1 MHRLLAGFAALLL
14 NLLPVC
20 AWAQAP
26 VQAIVQADTILING
40 KIVTV
45 DDQFSIV
52 QALAVKDARIVG
64 AGKTTEIKKLA
75 GPNTKVIDLKGKT
88 VIPGLIDNHA
98 HFVRAAQHWG
108 LEVRWDGVTS
118 RRQAVQMLR
127 ERAAASKPGEWIAV
141 LGGWS
146 YDQFTDAQA
155 PFTLA
160 ELDGIAPNNPVA
172 LQLVYTLAIVNSRGA
187 EALGLNDASLAIP
200 GGRILRDASGKATG
214 VIEGG
219 GASSF
224 LRRKLPGGDAAT
236 RLTYARDLQKDLN
249 RMGLTAFIDWGGY
262 GFTDDLYAP
271 FVTLHDKNEMT
282 VRVFHGM
289 WNGAASGEQT
299 EQAVAA
305 VRQLVPFQGD
315 DWFDVL
321 GWGET
326 VFLPLHDNPAP
337 KGVKIAPE
345 QTALWRKIAYAVADR
360 GMNLSVHANQHDT
373 IAAFLTEM
381 ESINKERPIRG
392 LRWSLAHVR
401 EFRAEDI
408 ERVRKL
414 GLYLQVHSQATIS
427 GAGLHRVYGD
437 AAYDQTPLR
446 MIADSGLPYG
456 IGSDS
461 NGAAPANPFYTLWWA
476 VTGKMLSGK
485 QVIRQTITREE
496 ALIAHTRNNAPF
508 LFQEANLGSL
518 AKGKYADLL
527 VLDRDYLKVPADQ
540 IKDIKPLI
548 TMVGGKV
555 VFETK

>member
-1 MHRLLAGFAALLL
+1 MPRLPGSLATALLL
-14 NLLPVC
+14 CFTAL
-20 AWAQAP
+20 ASAAY
-26 VQAIVQADTILING
+26 AQADTILING

-45 DDQFSIV
+45 DDRFSVV
-52 QALAVKDARIVG
+52 QALAIKDARI
-64 AGKTTEIKKLA
+64 AGSGSSADMKKLA
-75 GPNTKVIDLKGKT
+75 GPSTRVIDLKGKT

-118 RRQAVQMLR
+118 RRHAVDMLR
-127 ERAAASKPGEWIAV
+127 ERARTAKPGDWIAV
-141 LGGWS
+141 LGGWT
-146 YDQFTDAQA
+146 YDQFTDAQQ
-155 PFTLA
+155 PFTQA
-160 ELDGIAPNNPVA
+160 ELDEIAPNNPVA
-172 LQLVYTLAIVNSRGA
+172 LQLVYVLAILNSKGA
-187 EALGLNDASLAIP
+187 EALGLNDAALTIP
-200 GGRILRDASGKATG
+200 GGRILRDANGRATG

-236 RLTYARDLQKDLN
+236 RLQYARDLQQDLN
-249 RMGLTAFIDWGGY
+249 RMGLTSFIDWGGY

-271 FVTLHDKNEMT
+271 FVTLRDQKEMT

-289 WNGAASGEQT
+289 WNGAANAEQT
-299 EQAVAA
+299 EQAIAQI
-305 VRQLVPFQGD
+305 RQLNYLQGD
-315 DWFDVL
+315 DWYGVL

-326 VFLPLHDNPAP
+326 VFLPLHDNPVP

-401 EFRAEDI
+401 EFRLEDI

-427 GAGLHRVYGD
+427 GAGLHRAYGD
-437 AAYDQTPLR
+437 AAFDQTPLR
-446 MIADSGLPYG
+446 LIADSGLPYG

-476 VTGKMLSGK
+476 VTGKML
-485 QVIRQTITREE
+485 
-496 ALIAHTRNNAPF
+496 
-508 LFQEANLGSL
+508 
-518 AKGKYADLL
+518 
-527 VLDRDYLKVPADQ
+527 
-540 IKDIKPLI
+540 
-548 TMVGGKV
+548 GG
-555 VFETK
+555 

>member
-1 MHRLLAGFAALLL
+1 MLRLPGGLAAALLFY
-14 NLLPVC
+14 LLPTQT
-20 AWAQAP
+20 WAQA
-26 VQAIVQADTILING
+26 DTLLING

-45 DDQFSIV
+45 DERFTIV

-64 AGKTTEIKKLA
+64 AGKTADIKRLA
-75 GPNTKVIDLKGKT
+75 GPNTKVIDLKGRT

-118 RRQAVQMLR
+118 RAKAVGMLR
-127 ERAAASKPGEWIAV
+127 ERARSAKAGDWIAV

-160 ELDGIAPNNPVA
+160 ELDEIAPNHPVA
-172 LQLVYTLAIVNSRGA
+172 LQLVYTLAIVNTKGA
-187 EALGLNDASLAIP
+187 EALGLNDAALTIP
-200 GGRILRDASGKATG
+200 GARIVRDASGRATG

-236 RLTYARDLQKDLN
+236 RLSYARDLQQDLN

-271 FVTLHDKNEMT
+271 FVTLHDKKEMT

-289 WNGAASGEQT
+289 WNGAANAEQT

-305 VRQLVPFQGD
+305 VRALVPLQGD

-337 KGVKIAPE
+337 RGVKIAPE
-345 QTALWRKIAYAVADR
+345 QTALWRKIAFAVADR

-373 IAAFLTEM
+373 IAAFLAEM

-401 EFRAEDI
+401 EFRPEDV

-446 MIADSGLPYG
+446 LIQDSGLPYG

-476 VTGKMLSGK
+476 VTGKMLGGK

-508 LFQEANLGSL
+508 MFQEANLGSL
-518 AKGKYADLL
+518 AMGKYADLL

-540 IKDIKPLI
+540 IKDIKPLL

-555 VFETK
+555 VYESK

>member
-1 MHRLLAGFAALLL
+1 MQRLLARIAAILFCNTLLGAA
-14 NLLPVC
+14 
-20 AWAQAP
+20 AWAD
-26 VQAIVQADTILING
+26 ADTILLNG

-45 DDQFSIV
+45 DEQFSIV
-52 QALAVKDARIVG
+52 QALAVKDGRIVA
-64 AGKTTEIKKLA
+64 AGKSAEVKKLA
-75 GPNTKVIDLKGKT
+75 GPGTKVINLQGRT

-118 RRQAVQMLR
+118 RRQAVEMLR
-127 ERAAASKPGEWIAV
+127 ERVRASKPGDWIAV
-141 LGGWS
+141 LGGWT
-146 YDQFTDAQA
+146 YDQFTDAQT
-155 PFTLA
+155 PFTQA
-160 ELDGIAPNNPVA
+160 ELDEIAPANPVA
-172 LQLVYTLAIVNSRGA
+172 LQLVYALAVLNSKAADAVGLA
-187 EALGLNDASLAIP
+187 DSALTIP
-200 GGRILRDASGKATG
+200 GARILRDTAGKPTG

-224 LRRKLPGGDAAT
+224 LRRKLPGGDPAL
-236 RLTYARDLQKDLN
+236 RLEYARSLQKDLN

-262 GFTDDLYAP
+262 GFTDDLYQP
-271 FVTLHDKNEMT
+271 FATLHDKGEQT
-282 VRVFHGM
+282 VRVFHGA
-289 WNGAASGEQT
+289 WNGAANAEQT
-299 EQAVAA
+299 EQAVAR
-305 VRQLVPFQGD
+305 VRELVPFQGD
-315 DWFDVL
+315 DWFDTL

-326 VFLPLHDNPAP
+326 VFLPLHDNPVP
-337 KGVKIAPE
+337 KGVNITPE
-345 QTALWRKIAYAVADR
+345 QLALWHRIAYAVADR

-381 ESINKERPIRG
+381 EAINKQRPIRG

-401 EFRAEDI
+401 EFRPEDV

-427 GAGLHRVYGD
+427 GAGLHRAYGD

-446 MIADSGLPYG
+446 LIADSGLPYG

-476 VTGKMLSGK
+476 VTGKMLGGK
-485 QVIRQTITREE
+485 QVIRQTISREE

-508 LFQEANLGSL
+508 MFQEANLGSL

-527 VLDRDYLKVPADQ
+527 VLDQDYLKVPAER
-540 IKDIKPLI
+540 IKDIKPVL

-555 VFETK
+555 VYQLK